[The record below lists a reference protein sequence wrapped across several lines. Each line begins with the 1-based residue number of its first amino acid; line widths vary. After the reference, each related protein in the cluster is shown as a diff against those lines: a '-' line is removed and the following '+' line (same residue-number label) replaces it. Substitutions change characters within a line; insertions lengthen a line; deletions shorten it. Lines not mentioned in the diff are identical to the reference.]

1 MTLRILRPVSSI
13 CSGYFCSADN
23 RREVQDVSDLAER
36 GSVKLEVVILAQGS
50 IWPRGRTNR
59 VGESC
64 LVDAKLFQDRANEH
78 EAKLKGEN
86 AAVLDAPSS
95 ILLLATCVNTN
106 ESCFFFPHPQNLQ
119 VWMKHLSHRFR
130 LAPFRHV

>member
-1 MTLRILRPVSSI
+1 MSSI

-23 RREVQDVSDLAER
+23 RREVQDFSDLAER
-36 GSVKLEVVILAQGS
+36 GSIKLEVVILAQGS
-50 IWPRGRTNR
+50 IWPRGRTYS

-64 LVDAKLFQDRANEH
+64 LVDAKLFQDRANEL

-95 ILLLATCVNTN
+95 ILFLAACVNTN
-106 ESCFFFPHPQNLQ
+106 ERLFFVFFPPAKFASLDETP
-119 VWMKHLSHRFR
+119 VS
-130 LAPFRHV
+130 